1 MSPVR
6 NIREL
11 SVLLFED
18 LRIEE
23 SAVRQMNQDVVAELE
38 GAYHSTNVS
47 WLYSFLRR
55 I

>member
-1 MSPVR
+1 MTALYQPRPS
-6 NIREL
+6 
-11 SVLLFED
+11 
-18 LRIEE
+18 IEE

-47 WLYSFLRR
+47 RLYSYLRR